1 MLAAPSPTSVV
12 ASCHAAAC
20 GAALTTLKSFKVI
33 KDLKVPNDFFF
44 RKSLKMEKGGR
55 GLHYTQI
62 QVVENLPNNIIQN
75 PRPPRQYDWSSRF
88 PYGNRSCVPDG
99 TQAGCRNIKLWISA
113 PLICRPVTNF
123 HVRICGKCTPLFSG
137 LQCKDS
143 TKRRDCKLLGGIFVR
158 GSKTSPELFKD
169 FNDLKVL
176 RVGRRQCRRQGTG
189 QCRRTRSRQSGGCG
203 KVSAGAMSCR

>member
-1 MLAAPSPTSVV
+1 M
-12 ASCHAAAC
+12 
-20 GAALTTLKSFKVI
+20 
-33 KDLKVPNDFFF
+33 
-44 RKSLKMEKGGR
+44 RKGGR

-158 GSKTSPELFKD
+158 GRFYPTPNSLMTLRSLRSLTSS
-169 FNDLKVL
+169 
-176 RVGRRQCRRQGTG
+176 
-189 QCRRTRSRQSGGCG
+189 SRQSGGCG
-203 KVSAGAMSCR
+203 KVLAGAVYRR

>member
-1 MLAAPSPTSVV
+1 MSLK
-12 ASCHAAAC
+12 
-20 GAALTTLKSFKVI
+20 TLKSLMTFLQI
-33 KDLKVPNDFFF
+33 TENG
-44 RKSLKMEKGGR
+44 KSGR

-158 GSKTSPELFKD
+158 GGEVAPPELFKD
-169 FNDLKVL
+169 FKDIKVFNAT
-176 RVGRRQCRRQGTG
+176 QPPI
-189 QCRRTRSRQSGGCG
+189 SGGCL
-203 KVSAGAMSCR
+203 KSAGVV